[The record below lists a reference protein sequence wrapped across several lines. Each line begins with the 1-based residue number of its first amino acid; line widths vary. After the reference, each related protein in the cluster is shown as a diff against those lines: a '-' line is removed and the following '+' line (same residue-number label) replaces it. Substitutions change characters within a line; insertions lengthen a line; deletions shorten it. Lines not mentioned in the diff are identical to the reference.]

1 MARKA
6 TAESAANDANAGRL
20 KQIALTYKMTR
31 KADSKIGLVIAGVGI
46 VVLGV
51 FLAIGFLLGHPV
63 YLGILGLLVA
73 VLAMAIVFGRRA
85 ERAAFG
91 QMEGQPGAAAAV
103 LQNIGRGWTTTPA
116 VAMNRSQDVVHRAV
130 GRACVVLVAEGNPNR
145 VKSLLAAEKKKMA
158 RIVVDVPVHD
168 VIVGDGEG
176 QVPLKEGAH
185 HAPQVPPRA
194 VRPAGDRGQRPAA
207 RDGRPDEQHAAA
219 EGSDAQGHADATRR
233 KDALTLTT
241 SYANEHFVRDEGGPD
256 RAWSG
261 PPS

>member
-46 VVLGV
+46 VVIGV

-130 GRACVVLVAEGNPNR
+130 GRAGIVLVAEGNPNR
-145 VKSLLAAEKKKMA
+145 VKALLAAEKKKMA
-158 RIVVDVPVHD
+158 RIVVDAPVHD

-176 QVPLKEGAH
+176 QVPLKKVRTTLLKLPRVLSG
-185 HAPQVPPRA
+185 PQVTAANDRLRAMGDLMSNMPLPKGPMPKGMRMPR
-194 VRPAGDRGQRPAA
+194 GGK
-207 RDGRPDEQHAAA
+207 
-219 EGSDAQGHADATRR
+219 TR
-233 KDALTLTT
+233 
-241 SYANEHFVRDEGGPD
+241 
-256 RAWSG
+256 
-261 PPS
+261 

>member
-46 VVLGV
+46 VVIGV
-51 FLAIGFLLGHPV
+51 FLAIGFLLGHPI

-130 GRACVVLVAEGNPNR
+130 GRAGVVLVAEGNPNR

-176 QVPLKEGAH
+176 QVPLKKVRTTLLKLPRVLSG
-185 HAPQVPPRA
+185 PQVTAANDRLRAMGDLMSNMPLPKGPMPKGMRMPR
-194 VRPAGDRGQRPAA
+194 GGK
-207 RDGRPDEQHAAA
+207 
-219 EGSDAQGHADATRR
+219 TR
-233 KDALTLTT
+233 
-241 SYANEHFVRDEGGPD
+241 
-256 RAWSG
+256 
-261 PPS
+261 